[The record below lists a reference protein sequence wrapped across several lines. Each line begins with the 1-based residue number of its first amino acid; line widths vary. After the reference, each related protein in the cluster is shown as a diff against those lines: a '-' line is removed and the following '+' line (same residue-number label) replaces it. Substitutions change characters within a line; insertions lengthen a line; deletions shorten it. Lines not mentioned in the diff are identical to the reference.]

1 MGLKMPI
8 VLAFS
13 VYKRE
18 EDMVKNLSF
27 NNKSLTIKSFMALI
41 AVMVFSFINRST
53 LIAQDI
59 DYHFG
64 VRAGVGMSTLTGFQ
78 NNGLKLGLTA
88 GGFAKFIFD
97 ENNSIDAELSYST
110 GGQQSQQWV
119 DNNEAQVKVYSKYN
133 LHYLNLPILYQY
145 YFTDILGLEGGL
157 NFRYCM
163 SGSLKAKVGN
173 ESWHSVDFST
183 DSYNRFDMGL
193 IMGVYTENF
202 IPSDHFVVSL
212 RAYFGFIDVVKN
224 VGNNKNVSVQVS
236 IGYMF

>member
-1 MGLKMPI
+1 MLV

-18 EDMVKNLSF
+18 IMTGIILFVKR
-27 NNKSLTIKSFMALI
+27 KSLTIKSLLALMAG
-41 AVMVFSFINRST
+41 MFFSFINDAT
-53 LIAQDI
+53 LNAQEL

-64 VRAGVGMSTLTGFQ
+64 VRGGVGMSTLSGFQ

-88 GGFAKFIFD
+88 GGYAKFIFD
-97 ENNSIDAELSYST
+97 ENNSIDVELSYST
-110 GGQQSQQWV
+110 GGQQSQKWL
-119 DNNEAQVKVYSKYN
+119 DNNEAQVKVYNKYS

-145 YFTDILGLEGGL
+145 YFTDILGIEGGL

-163 SGSLKAKVGN
+163 AGSLKSKIGN
-173 ESWHSVDFST
+173 ESWHSVSFGK

-193 IMGVYTENF
+193 SMGVYTENF
-202 IPSDHFVVSL
+202 IPSDHFFVSL

-236 IGYMF
+236 VGYMF